1 MNLRTIE
8 QTWVKNGII
17 NTIPIPIPFFQ
28 GMKNGNKFLFS
39 RRNEEWEL
47 ILFLGGMGMKK
58 VKKNP
63 IHFRPPNHYFRA
75 QKTQK
80 FFDDIRFL
88 D

>member
-1 MNLRTIE
+1 MDSGEDLSWLEEYRGSGETHISSKGTLPRLSTRPGVDSLR
-8 QTWVKNGII
+8 G
-17 NTIPIPIPFFQ
+17 
-28 GMKNGNKFLFS
+28 
-39 RRNEEWEL
+39 RAA
-47 ILFLGGMGMKK
+47 KK

-75 QKTQK
+75 LKTQK